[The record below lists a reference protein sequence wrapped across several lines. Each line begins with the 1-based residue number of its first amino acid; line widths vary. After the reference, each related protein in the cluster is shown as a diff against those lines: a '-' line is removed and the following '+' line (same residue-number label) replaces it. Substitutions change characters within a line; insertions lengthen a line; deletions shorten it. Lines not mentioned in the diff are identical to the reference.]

1 MGSDSE
7 GDASDPEDLYD
18 DDDDDDDDDEDNDIE
33 MAEAKG
39 QSTVHPNR
47 FRIWGLA
54 ASPGDGSTAAIVSRY
69 DTQHPAR
76 RDFAKV
82 MFGWSVPDDADKR
95 VHPMPPRS
103 TTEARV
109 WEWLYGNGVEVPG
122 TTHAPE
128 IMPLAT
134 HSPLREQF
142 KSAIGAMK
150 CVFCDTPMQHKGSD
164 VECENGHSFGKL
176 FFFFFFFSILG
187 VYC

>member
-1 MGSDSE
+1 MGTDSE
-7 GDASDPEDLYD
+7 GEASDPEDLYD
-18 DDDDDDDDDEDNDIE
+18 DDDDNDIE
-33 MAEAKG
+33 MTEDKA
-39 QSTVHPNR
+39 QPQVHPNR

-69 DTQHPAR
+69 DTQHPTR
-76 RDFAKV
+76 RDYAKV
-82 MFGWSVPDDADKR
+82 MFGWSVPGDDADKR

-122 TTHAPE
+122 TTEAPE

-142 KSAIGAMK
+142 KSAIGGMK
-150 CVFCDTPMQHKGSD
+150 CVFCDTPMRHKGAD
-164 VECENGHSFGKL
+164 VECENGHLFGKCSLGML
-176 FFFFFFFSILG
+176 FKTFFLSF
-187 VYC
+187 